1 MFAGWF
7 SPSFPTQDRVW
18 LDAAACTRGLQR
30 DVTRALRDDGVAVL
44 LLLRGTTEVADMARA
59 LAGLSPRVCDDR
71 YAAADL
77 QPHLVA
83 AGALGISRVEALRP
97 IPPTEARPTPTPLQ
111 VHVRG
116 RGDRRSDDHRL
127 LEGLKAWMPAS
138 IVFHHSLDDR
148 LLRENV
154 ATMKPLLG
162 RLGLGADAAVSSALI
177 GRAIQRLQRP

>member
-1 MFAGWF
+1 VFAGWF
-7 SPSFPTQDRVW
+7 SPTFPTEDRVW
-18 LDAAACTRGLQR
+18 LDVAACTRGLQR

-44 LLLRGTTEVADMARA
+44 LLLRGATEVADMARA
-59 LAGLSPRVCDDR
+59 LAGLSPTVCDDR

-77 QPHLVA
+77 QPHLAA

-97 IPPTEARPTPTPLQ
+97 IPPTEARPTPLQ

-127 LEGLKAWMPAS
+127 LEGLKAWAPAS
-138 IVFHHSLDDR
+138 IVFHHGLDDR

-154 ATMKPLLG
+154 TSVKPLLA
-162 RLGLGADAAVSSALI
+162 RRGLGADDAVSSPLI
-177 GRAIQRLQRP
+177 GRTIQRMQRP

>member
-30 DVTRALRDDGVAVL
+30 DVTRALQDDGDAVL
-44 LLLRGTTEVADMARA
+44 VLLRGATEVADMARV
-59 LAGLSPRVCDDR
+59 LDGLSPKVCDDR

-77 QPHLVA
+77 QPHLTG
-83 AGALGISRVEALRP
+83 AGALGITRVEALRP
-97 IPPTEARPTPTPLQ
+97 LPPAEARAIPLR

-116 RGDRRSDDHRL
+116 RGDRRSDDYRL
-127 LEGLKAWMPAS
+127 LEGLKAWAPAS
-138 IVFHHSLDDR
+138 IVFHHGLDDR

-154 ATMKPLLG
+154 TSVKPLLARRG
-162 RLGLGADAAVSSALI
+162 VGADDAVSSPLI
-177 GRAIQRLQRP
+177 GRAIQRMQRP

>member
-18 LDAAACTRGLQR
+18 RDAAACTRGLQR
-30 DVTRALRDDGVAVL
+30 DVTGALQQGVAVL
-44 LLLRGTTEVADMARA
+44 LLLRGATEVADMAHA

-77 QPHLVA
+77 QPHLAA

-97 IPPTEARPTPTPLQ
+97 IPPTEARPTPLQ

-127 LEGLKAWMPAS
+127 LEGLKAWAPAS
-138 IVFHHSLDDR
+138 IVFHHALDDR
-148 LLRENV
+148 RLRENV
-154 ATMKPLLG
+154 VAMKPLLA

-177 GRAIQRLQRP
+177 GRAIQRTQRP